1 MHDDQQ
7 TIELEIRRKS
17 QELAVAWRKGRAS
30 FVLDSLGAE
39 EPLRAGL
46 IATLIHE
53 ALARWDP
60 YDSKWPTGF
69 RRALLARSQGG
80 ITPEEL
86 AELEREYSRM
96 FGASPPPPPSE
107 QPLDR
112 EQVARLIALQ
122 VQRIRQALATGR
134 PLLRQ
139 RPSDNSPM
147 FLRPQPARR

>member
-7 TIELEIRRKS
+7 AIELEIRRKS
-17 QELAVAWRKGRAS
+17 QELAVAWRKGRAG

-69 RRALLARSQGG
+69 RRALLTRSQGG
-80 ITPEEL
+80 ITSKITPRWGFRVTL
-86 AELEREYSRM
+86 VT
-96 FGASPPPPPSE
+96 GA
-107 QPLDR
+107 
-112 EQVARLIALQ
+112 
-122 VQRIRQALATGR
+122 
-134 PLLRQ
+134 
-139 RPSDNSPM
+139 
-147 FLRPQPARR
+147 